1 MTSNFLLH
9 FRPKRIAKDALRF
22 TLTWGLGGLAAL
34 MILQQLFS
42 GILLGFFYEPLP
54 VQAYESVQHI
64 QNKVFMGQLL
74 RNLHHWTGHA
84 LVIVIF
90 LHMLRIFV
98 STAFYP
104 PRHWNWL
111 MGLGLG
117 LLVLI
122 ANFSGYLLPWD
133 QLSYWAVTI
142 AISMLGYI
150 PVFGTSLQEI
160 VWGGGELGAATLQL
174 FYSIHTTLI
183 PLALVCF
190 MVYHFWLVRKAGGV
204 LLSRTEKEKTADTN
218 KREYVSFAP
227 ELLVRETAFAAIVSC
242 ALLLFS
248 MFVNAPLGN
257 MANPALTPASVKA
270 PWYFLGAQE
279 LLLHIPAVFAVFVIP
294 LMLII
299 FLGLIPFVAHKNGE
313 PSPLVKFLFYGT
325 IALLVG
331 LTIIGVWFRGP
342 GMQLVWPW

>member
-1 MTSNFLLH
+1 M
-9 FRPKRIAKDALRF
+9 
-22 TLTWGLGGLAAL
+22 AAL
-34 MILQQLFS
+34 MIVQQLFS
-42 GILLGFFYEPLP
+42 GILLGFFYEPHP

-64 QNKVFMGQLL
+64 QSKVFLGQLL

-84 LVIVIF
+84 LVIVVF
-90 LHMLRIFV
+90 LHMLRVFV
-98 STAFYP
+98 SAAFYP

-111 MGLGLG
+111 VGLGLG

-150 PVFGTSLQEI
+150 PVLGMGLQNI
-160 VWGGGELGAATLQL
+160 IRGGEELGAATLQL
-174 FYSIHTTLI
+174 FYTIHTTLI
-183 PLALVCF
+183 PLALALL
-190 MVYHFWLVRKAGGV
+190 MVYHFWFVRRAGGV
-204 LLSRTEKEKTADTN
+204 LLSPAKKENTVETT
-218 KREYVSFAP
+218 KREYVSFVP
-227 ELLVRETAFAAIVSC
+227 ELLVREIAFAAMVSC

-248 MFVNAPLGN
+248 MLVNAPLGN
-257 MANPALTPASVKA
+257 IANPALTPAAVKA

-279 LLLHIPAVFAVFVIP
+279 LLLHVPAVFAVFVVP
-294 LMLII
+294 LVLVL
-299 FLGLIPFVAHKNGE
+299 FLGLIPFVGQKDGE

-325 IALLVG
+325 LALLVG
-331 LTIIGVWFRGP
+331 LTITGIWFRGP